1 MGEPFHHEQLVRIL
15 RLAYSGELGA
25 ALAYRGHWQSLPDS
39 AEREKI
45 QQIEDEEWDHRRRV
59 GVMLASLGSAP
70 VKFRE
75 LKLRI
80 IGRTIGLACHVI
92 GWFLPMYF
100 AGRIESR
107 NVKEYEEAAE
117 HAAALGL
124 VEFETELRAMAE
136 VEKEH
141 ELFFLQTVAGHSL
154 LPLMRW
160 AFKWGRAD
168 AEQAKNHGASD
179 TSRASLGR

>member
-1 MGEPFHHEQLVRIL
+1 MGEPFHHEQLARIL

-39 AEREKI
+39 AERDKI
-45 QQIEDEEWDHRRRV
+45 QQIEDEEWDRRRV
-59 GVMLASLGSAP
+59 GVILTSLGSAP
-70 VKFRE
+70 DKFRE
-75 LKLRI
+75 MKLRI
-80 IGRTIGLACHVI
+80 IGRSIGAACHI
-92 GWFLPMYF
+92 TGWFLPMYF
-100 AGRIESR
+100 AGRIESK

-124 VEFETELRAMAE
+124 VKFETELRARAE
-136 VEKEH
+136 VEKQH

-154 LPLMRW
+154 LPLTRW

-168 AEQAKNHGASD
+168 VEQAKNHEARN
-179 TSRASLGR
+179 TSGASLGR